1 MSHIVGKDAYKS
13 LEERLNRFPQGAPP
27 SETLYKILSM
37 MFTKEEA
44 AMVAKLPIKSFNIK
58 TASELWGVSE
68 VKAANILQALA
79 SKALILDLEC
89 ESDGEQKYMMAPPMA
104 GFFEFA
110 LMRVGTH
117 LDQKVL
123 SELFHQ
129 YLNVEDDF
137 SKELFWGT
145 ETKLGRAFVQERVLN
160 DENSINILD
169 YEKASYIIKMLNI

>member
-13 LEERLNRFPQGAPP
+13 LEERLNSFPQGAPP

-58 TASELWGVSE
+58 TASKLWGVSE

-104 GFFEFA
+104 GFFE
-110 LMRVGTH
+110 LVHT
-117 LDQKVL
+117 L
-123 SELFHQ
+123 
-129 YLNVEDDF
+129 
-137 SKELFWGT
+137 
-145 ETKLGRAFVQERVLN
+145 TKRFLVNYF
-160 DENSINILD
+160 INILMW
-169 YEKASYIIKMLNI
+169 KMISLKSYFGVQKQN

>member
-58 TASELWGVSE
+58 TASKLWGVSE
-68 VKAANILQALA
+68 VKAANILHSLA

-104 GFFEFA
+104 GFFWICFNESWYTPWPE
-110 LMRVGTH
+110 G
-117 LDQKVL
+117 
-123 SELFHQ
+123 S
-129 YLNVEDDF
+129 
-137 SKELFWGT
+137 
-145 ETKLGRAFVQERVLN
+145 
-160 DENSINILD
+160 
-169 YEKASYIIKMLNI
+169 